1 MPALTLLPNLITRCR
16 GATGRGDIDRRPR
29 VASRG
34 PAMRWHD
41 LFLVFLIGDGEQ
53 TLEARSSQ
61 FFRPV
66 MSPTPTFPLLPT
78 ERRALPVLTPPKD
91 SRSFSLPPPTLD
103 LFFPFQLALR
113 IEVRKR
119 WEAGTAKRTRTRI
132 GEADPWLGL
141 DNEDFG
147 YCSCVRRPFP
157 FPTVP
162 SPSLARKSPLADHKF
177 ARKLVTYAAT
187 SNTVGLHTAVHTG
200 RCPGQRGAGFADL
213 KHVDETLF
221 DASPCGVEETSVA
234 RTPPRVPSHFLPVVA
249 RRSIENIVLF
259 YIPLDEATLEIPHRR
274 SASELGCAR
283 IELGLIGDTEY
294 SERKPTRT
302 EFQTAQKPLAPFRI
316 NCSGPKSIAWAR
328 KRIEVWG
335 ESDWFRDASWYHT
348 TGCQQKGR
356 KGLIAA

>member
-259 YIPLDEATLEIPHRR
+259 YIPLDAIGAVAEADAYRVCVQCNTCSPSSPTL
-274 SASELGCAR
+274 SLTLTS
-283 IELGLIGDTEY
+283 
-294 SERKPTRT
+294 KPTSPRDPNPH
-302 EFQTAQKPLAPFRI
+302 QT
-316 NCSGPKSIAWAR
+316 
-328 KRIEVWG
+328 
-335 ESDWFRDASWYHT
+335 H
-348 TGCQQKGR
+348 KG
-356 KGLIAA
+356 KGKKT